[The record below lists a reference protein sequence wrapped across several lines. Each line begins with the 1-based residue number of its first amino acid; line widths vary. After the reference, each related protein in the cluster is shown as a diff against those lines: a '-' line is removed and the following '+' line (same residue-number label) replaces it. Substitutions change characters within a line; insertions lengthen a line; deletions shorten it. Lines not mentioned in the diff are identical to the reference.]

1 MAYRLQSSV
10 NMTFSLQAGREKF
23 AFIYESPYLEYKQ
36 QLSCDN
42 VTDLMNVGE
51 EFSKFG
57 YLILRLKHILSPN

>member
-1 MAYRLQSSV
+1 
-10 NMTFSLQAGREKF
+10 MTDIDKTNAPQAGREKF

-57 YLILRLKHILSPN
+57 YFLFLRLYLST